1 MIFEEVVKGVLVK
14 VEDPVSA
21 LYRRRLVVIFS
32 VIVAL
37 SRQHHYI
44 WEVLVEE
51 VSDLLSYIE
60 EGLVVG
66 SLE

>member
-1 MIFEEVVKGVLVK
+1 
-14 VEDPVSA
+14 
-21 LYRRRLVVIFS
+21 LVVIFS

-51 VSDLLSYIE
+51 VSDLLRYIE

>member
-1 MIFEEVVKGVLVK
+1 MIFEEVVKGVLVE
-14 VEDPVSA
+14 VQGPVFA
-21 LYRRRLVVIFS
+21 LHRRRLVVVFS

-44 WEVLVEE
+44 REVLVEE

>member
-51 VSDLLSYIE
+51 VSDLLRYIE